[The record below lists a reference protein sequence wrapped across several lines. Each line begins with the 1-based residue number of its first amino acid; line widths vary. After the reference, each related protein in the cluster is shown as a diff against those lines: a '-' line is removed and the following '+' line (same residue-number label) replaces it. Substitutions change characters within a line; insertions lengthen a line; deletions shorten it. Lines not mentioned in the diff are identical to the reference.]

1 METIRKHKELFCALG
16 AIIICAVLI
25 LVWREYDRTFLANTT
40 DDLYDVAVRKMVY
53 DNAFKQ
59 NKQMWT
65 DSVINDFKP
74 LREPFIDNDCAVL
87 FMYSDNHDGV
97 FIASTF
103 KRENSK
109 WRYFY
114 SVYDDSIFVDGRF
127 ITTLGMAVIVNS
139 DIVKYIQL
147 PRGDT
152 YDLVEIDA
160 IPFVYIY
167 DMNVYDR
174 YKLLDENMNQLR

>member
-53 DNAFKQ
+53 DDAFKR

-74 LREPFIDNDCAVL
+74 LREPFIAYQQGSL
-87 FMYSDNHDGV
+87 TY
-97 FIASTF
+97 T
-103 KRENSK
+103 
-109 WRYFY
+109 Y
-114 SVYDDSIFVDGRF
+114 GR
-127 ITTLGMAVIVNS
+127 LAVIKAVSNLES
-139 DIVKYIQL
+139 
-147 PRGDT
+147 
-152 YDLVEIDA
+152 
-160 IPFVYIY
+160 
-167 DMNVYDR
+167 
-174 YKLLDENMNQLR
+174 

>member
-1 METIRKHKELFCALG
+1 
-16 AIIICAVLI
+16 
-25 LVWREYDRTFLANTT
+25 
-40 DDLYDVAVRKMVY
+40 
-53 DNAFKQ
+53 
-59 NKQMWT
+59 
-65 DSVINDFKP
+65 
-74 LREPFIDNDCAVL
+74 
-87 FMYSDNHDGV
+87 
-97 FIASTF
+97 
-103 KRENSK
+103 
-109 WRYFY
+109 
-114 SVYDDSIFVDGRF
+114 
-127 ITTLGMAVIVNS
+127 MAVIVNS

>member
-1 METIRKHKELFCALG
+1 MVNYIISHLGALG
-16 AIIICAVLI
+16 SV
-25 LVWREYDRTFLANTT
+25 FLRFL
-40 DDLYDVAVRKMVY
+40 LYSYTPNIVM
-53 DNAFKQ
+53 
-59 NKQMWT
+59 
-65 DSVINDFKP
+65 
-74 LREPFIDNDCAVL
+74 
-87 FMYSDNHDGV
+87 NH
-97 FIASTF
+97 
-103 KRENSK
+103 
-109 WRYFY
+109 FY

-167 DMNVYDR
+167 DMNAYDR
-174 YKLLDENMNQLR
+174 FKLLDENMNPLQ